1 MVTTVSFFYNNY
13 NKAATLP
20 FSFLH
25 SSCIIVLGEK
35 VGGVVCVCV
44 CGGGGEG
51 GDGGK
56 FFDPLWKSFIL

>member
-35 VGGVVCVCV
+35 VGGVVCVC
-44 CGGGGEG
+44 GGGGGRGE
-51 GDGGK
+51 GGK